1 MYAVVKTGGK
11 QYKVTADSRI
21 RVEKLDYAVGES
33 VELDSVQMIITDD
46 KVIFEADDLK
56 DARVVARVE
65 EQGRG
70 KKIRVYKKKRRK
82 GYERVQGH
90 RQSYTLLHIQEIK
103 A

>member
-11 QYKVTADSRI
+11 QYKVTANSRI
-21 RVEKLDYAVGES
+21 RVEKLDYEVGDS
-33 VELDSVQMIITDD
+33 VELDSVQMLISDD
-46 KVIFEADDLK
+46 KVVFDPADLK
-56 DARVVARVE
+56 SARVVARVE

>member
-11 QYKVTADSRI
+11 QYKVAANSRI
-21 RVEKLDYAVGES
+21 RVEKLDYAVNDI
-33 VELDSVQMIITDD
+33 VELDSVQMIITED
-46 KVIFEADDLK
+46 KIIFEPDALNS
-56 DARVVARVE
+56 ARVLARVE